1 MTLKPPE
8 DLLQR
13 DKALDITLSC
23 CVQAPAGS
31 GKTELLT
38 QRILKLLAVCE
49 RPEDVLAITFTR
61 KAAAEMRNRLLANL
75 EEAAQ
80 LSEAGIADL
89 QAHKQQTIQLA
100 RAVLARDA
108 EMGWALQAN
117 TNRLRINTIDSFNQ
131 FLVAQLPVTSALGML
146 PNVTEKPME
155 IFREAIRE
163 TLQELDGNSALSQ
176 ELAVLLGH
184 LNNQWMALENLF
196 CSLLFKRDQ
205 WLGYILA
212 IKQDSAQTRS
222 YMEQTLRDIVESTL
236 EELDA
241 ALSPYLPRLLPVLQF
256 AASNLATA
264 GNTALAESELDDCLP
279 ANQLEYLEQWRA
291 VVALLLTNKPAL
303 RKTVVAAQGF
313 PAQTAP
319 GSKEEKAFRKLQ
331 KDNMLELLREMA
343 VDEVLIEKLD
353 AFYYLP
359 EGRFNDK
366 QWQVLESLTAILPQ
380 LVGRLNLI
388 FARHQLTDYPHIS
401 AAALEALG
409 EEHQPTDLA
418 LRLDYS
424 LKHILV
430 DEFQDTSTSQI
441 DLLKKL
447 THGWSAG
454 DGRTL
459 FIVGDGMQSCY
470 GFRNARVGLF
480 LAARDSGIGDV
491 DFEDL
496 RLSAN
501 FRSEEAVVT
510 WVNDVFESAFPEQDD
525 ISRGGVRFNPA
536 TAVND
541 NSAIAGV
548 STTLLSAD
556 KELELG
562 KQRLQYKEAMLVAET
577 IETIQ
582 QDFPDE
588 SIAVLV
594 RSRNHLNTII
604 PVLRQRNLQWNASE
618 IDPLLSYPQI
628 RDLLSLVR
636 AILNPGDTIAWFAL
650 MRSPMAGL
658 RLADIHYLAHQAQQ
672 ANTSVWQ
679 TLVDYKAQKSL
690 SSEAMAILDR
700 ILPPLVMARQQRQ
713 RLPLRDLVENLWL
726 LLGGPGC
733 LENPGLVNNVEQFFS
748 LLEEH
753 DKGGDITD
761 IHLFE
766 DELST
771 LFGGGMN
778 PSAQLHI
785 MTMHKAKG
793 LEFHHVI
800 IPGLERITGR
810 NDNPLLLWKEHIT
823 ATGAKSLVM
832 SIPAQKGS
840 ERENDAVYRYLKY
853 EIELEQGMEATRLL
867 YVAVTRAIRH
877 AYLFCSVMTEKG
889 EFKTP
894 PKKSLLASIWSQ
906 LLKRSEDSECKDVR
920 HLCLDE
926 SSALPPAQQQSES
939 ATIIRSRRLAPNW
952 RNAVTVS
959 NEDENKIAET
969 DKPLELAHQHMLE
982 KQSGEILH
990 YCLMLAAQGK
1000 LDLSNQQQLQKLEA
1014 VWRRQ
1019 LAPLTENPEQAIT
1032 AIHTQLQACQQHE
1045 RFTWLL
1051 HEPHQDQ
1058 SSELALS
1065 DYARGFRRDYI
1076 IDRTFIDDTGT
1087 RWIVDYKS
1095 SMPSPGESMEAF
1107 LTRQEQLHS
1116 EQLLKYAGLFAEME
1130 DRPQRKALFF
1140 TAIPCFH
1147 ELDLQSSEGSSQKP
1161 LF

>member
-1 MTLKPPE
+1 MNPNPPD

-13 DKALDITLSC
+13 EKALDITLSC

-61 KAAAEMRNRLLANL
+61 KAAAEMRNRLLAYL
-75 EEAAQ
+75 EEAEQ
-80 LSEAGIADL
+80 LSEAEFTAL
-89 QAHKQQTIQLA
+89 KPHNQQTIRLA

-108 EMGWALQAN
+108 ELGWALQAN

-146 PNVTEKPME
+146 PNVTEKPTE

-163 TLQELDGNSALSQ
+163 TLKELDSSSALSQ

-184 LNNQWMALENLF
+184 LNNQWFALEKLF

-212 IKQDSAQTRS
+212 IKQDTAQTRS
-222 YMEQTLRDIVESTL
+222 LMEHTLRDIVETILS
-236 EELDA
+236 ELDT
-241 ALSPYLPRLLPVLQF
+241 ALSPYLPRLLPVLRF
-256 AASNLATA
+256 AAANLATE
-264 GNTALAESELDDCLP
+264 GNTSLREGDLDDSLP
-279 ANQLEYLEQWRA
+279 GNQIQNLEQWRA
-291 VVALLLTNKPAL
+291 VVAMLLTEKPAL

-331 KDNMLELLREMA
+331 KDTMLEILREMA
-343 VDEVLIEKLD
+343 MDELVAEKLE

-359 EGRFNDK
+359 EGHFNNS

-441 DLLKKL
+441 ELLKKL
-447 THGWSAG
+447 THGWTAG

-480 LAARDSGIGDV
+480 LAARDTGIGEV
-491 DFEDL
+491 LFEDL

-501 FRSEEAVVT
+501 FRSEAALVT
-510 WVNDVFESAFPEQDD
+510 WVNDVFEGAFPEQDD

-536 TAVND
+536 TTVHA

-548 STTLLSAD
+548 KTTLINAD
-556 KELELG
+556 KDLELG
-562 KQRLQYKEAMLVAET
+562 KQRLQYKEALIVAET
-577 IETIQ
+577 IEAIQ
-582 QDFPDE
+582 KDFPEE

-594 RSRNHLNTII
+594 RSRNQLNAII

-618 IDPLLSYPQI
+618 IDPLLSYPEI

-636 AILNPGDTIAWFAL
+636 AILNPADTIAWLAL
-650 MRSPMAGL
+650 LRSPMVGL
-658 RLADIHYLAHQAQQ
+658 RLADIHCLSHQARLDDS
-672 ANTSVWQ
+672 TVWQ
-679 TLVDYKAQKSL
+679 TLVNYNAQESL
-690 SSEAMAILDR
+690 SAEAITILDR
-700 ILPPLVMARQQRQ
+700 IMPPLKVARQQRQ

-726 LLGGPGC
+726 LLGGPAC
-733 LENPGLVNNVEQFFS
+733 LENPSLVNNVVQFFA

-766 DELST
+766 TELAA

-778 PSAQLHI
+778 PSANLHI
-785 MTMHKAKG
+785 MTIHKAKG

-800 IPGLERITGR
+800 LPGLERLTGR

-823 ATGAKSLVM
+823 ATGDKSLVM

-853 EIELEQGMEATRLL
+853 EIELEQSMETTRLL
-867 YVAVTRAIRH
+867 YIAVTRAIRQAH
-877 AYLFCSVMTEKG
+877 LLCSVMTEKG
-889 EFKTP
+889 EYKAP
-894 PKKSLLASIWSQ
+894 AKKSLLSSIWSQ
-906 LLKRSEDSECKDVR
+906 LLARSEQSETNDIFHVS
-920 HLCLDE
+920 LDE
-926 SSALPPAQQQSES
+926 NSPLPPAQQLAES
-939 ATIIRSRRLAPNW
+939 GNNIRSRRLAPNW
-952 RNAVTVS
+952 QNSITVI
-959 NEDENKIAET
+959 NDEEGSEPDNT
-969 DKPLELAHQHMLE
+969 FELAHHHMLE
-982 KQSGEILH
+982 KQTGEILH
-990 YCLMLAAQGK
+990 YCLMLASQGK
-1000 LDLSNQQQLQKLEA
+1000 LDLGNNKQLEKLEA

-1019 LAPLTENPEQAIT
+1019 LGPLTENLEQAINT
-1032 AIHTQLQACQQHE
+1032 VHKQLQACQQHE
-1045 RFTWLL
+1045 KFSWLV
-1051 HEPHQDQ
+1051 HETHQDQ
-1058 SSELALS
+1058 ASELALS
-1065 DYARGFRRDYI
+1065 DYARGSRRDYI
-1076 IDRTFIDDTGT
+1076 IDRTFIDNSGT
-1087 RWIVDYKS
+1087 RWIIDYKS
-1095 SMPSPGESMEAF
+1095 SNPAPDESMAAF
-1107 LTRQEQLHS
+1107 IARQEQLHS
-1116 EQLLKYAGLFAEME
+1116 EQLDKYARLFAEME
-1130 DRPQRKALFF
+1130 NLPQRKALFF
-1140 TAIPCFH
+1140 TALPCFH
-1147 ELDLQSSEGSSQKP
+1147 ELDARISTESSQKP